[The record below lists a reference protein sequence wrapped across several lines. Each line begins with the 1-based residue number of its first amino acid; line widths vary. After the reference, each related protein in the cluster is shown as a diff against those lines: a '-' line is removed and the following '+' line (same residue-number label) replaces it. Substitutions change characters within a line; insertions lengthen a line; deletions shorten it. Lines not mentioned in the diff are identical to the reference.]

1 MAGGKGTRLGGGEKP
16 LYEIR
21 GVPMV
26 DRVLQALSA
35 SDVGRTLVVTS
46 PHTQKT
52 ADHVAAPV
60 VETPGDGYVAD
71 LDAALERVALPVL
84 TVAAD
89 LPLLT
94 GQVVDRVLETTSDAS
109 TAVCVPVDLPRRLG
123 ATVDTTIEADGATV
137 VPTGVNVVG
146 ATDRTETCIMDEPTL
161 AVNVNRP
168 RDARVAEVLA

>member
-1 MAGGKGTRLGGGEKP
+1 MAGGKGTRLGDGEKP

-26 DRVLQALSA
+26 DRVLQALSE
-35 SDVGRTLVVTS
+35 SDVDRTLVATS
-46 PHTQKT
+46 PHTPKT
-52 ADHVAAPV
+52 ADHVPAPV
-60 VETPGDGYVAD
+60 VETQGDGYVAD
-71 LDAALERVALPVL
+71 LDAALERVSAPVL

-94 GQVVDRVLETTSDAS
+94 GQVVNRVLEATGDAS

-123 ATVDTTIEADGATV
+123 ATGDTTIEADGTTV

-146 ATDRTETCIMDEPTL
+146 ATDRTETLIMDEPTL